1 MLTRI
6 TGILAARSYAARLF
20 SACGI
25 CLVVLSVA
33 SVAQRPATAPAKS
46 GAKMGASPTFG
57 RDIRPIFQAR
67 CTVCHNSTTVSNPTV
82 SGGLALDTYAAVKQ
96 GVAGTKSMPVLV
108 AGKSD
113 KSEIYTRLIATSPS
127 RLMPKGG
134 PALPAAQIALIKR
147 WIEANAPEGAAI
159 SGTATTKLT
168 AESMPMPA
176 NRPVLDVTIPT
187 KAELAAGILE
197 KGSGPLT
204 LGLKVGPL
212 PPVTSLAYSPD
223 GKTLAIGGYRCVA
236 IWDTTTGQPVTCIT
250 HQPGAVL
257 ALAFKP
263 DGSLLAVGGGVPGAS
278 GDVRLLST
286 KDWSSVGKPLAG
298 HTDAVV
304 SVCWS
309 QDGTRIASGS
319 QDKSAHVWE
328 WPSAKELRVFKDHS
342 DGVSRVCFAPDGK
355 SLYTASLDH
364 NVRRFDIEKG
374 GLIRLFTGHNDVIN
388 ALAISPDGKRI
399 VTSGGE
405 PNLRWWNTDTGDT
418 TNNNGG
424 HGASVAEV
432 AFAKDGKLVV
442 SASADKSVR
451 LWDGGSTQPKS
462 TLAGSSD
469 WVYATAISPDDKMVS
484 GGGADGVVR
493 VWEAASGRL
502 RLSLLYWPPAKDS
515 AGFEWAAVTPEGYF
529 DSSAGW
535 GAKVTATNA
544 AKVANAAL
552 VKSAVTGLRQPPN
565 VLKAWLGTA
574 LEPAKPPSK

>member
-1 MLTRI
+1 M
-6 TGILAARSYAARLF
+6 
-20 SACGI
+20 ACGI
-25 CLVVLSVA
+25 CLTMLA
-33 SVAQRPATAPAKS
+33 AAAGAQRPAKPGPAKS
-46 GAKMGASPTFG
+46 VSNVGAPTFG

-67 CTVCHNSTTVSNPTV
+67 CTVCHSAATVSNPTV
-82 SGGLALDTYAAVKQ
+82 SGGLALDTYSAVKQ
-96 GVAGTKSMPVLV
+96 GVAGSKPTPVLV
-108 AGKSD
+108 LGKSD
-113 KSEIYTRLIATSPS
+113 KSELYTRLIASSPA

-134 PALPAAQIALIKR
+134 PPLPAAQIALIKR
-147 WIEANAPEGAAI
+147 WIESNAPEGEA
-159 SGTATTKLT
+159 SSATPVSKAT
-168 AESMPMPA
+168 AESSPMPA
-176 NRPVLDVTIPT
+176 NRPVLDVTVAT
-187 KAELAAGILE
+187 KAELAAGLLE

-204 LGLKVGPL
+204 LALKVGPL

-236 IWDTTTGQPVTCIT
+236 VWDTATGQPVTCIT
-250 HQPGAVL
+250 HLPSAVL

-263 DGSLLAVGGGVPGAS
+263 DGALLAVGGGVPGAS
-278 GDVRLLST
+278 GDVRLFST
-286 KDWSSVGKPLAG
+286 KDWSQSGKTLGG
-298 HTDAVV
+298 HTDAVA

-319 QDKSAHVWE
+319 QDKSARVWE

-364 NVRRFDIEKG
+364 NARRFDIEKG
-374 GLIRLFTGHNDVIN
+374 GLIRLFTGHNESIT

-451 LWDGGSTQPKS
+451 LWDGGNTQPKS
-462 TLAGSSD
+462 KLDGSSD
-469 WVYATAISPDDKMVS
+469 WVYATAISPDDKMVV

-493 VWEAASGRL
+493 MWEAATGRL

-515 AGFEWAAVTPEGYF
+515 AQFEWAAMTSEGYF

-535 GAKVTATNA
+535 GAKVAAANSAKGATAA
-544 AKVANAAL
+544 QL
-552 VKSAVTGLRQPPN
+552 KSALSDLRQPPN
-565 VLKAWLGTA
+565 VLKAWQA
-574 LEPAKPPSK
+574 AVLEPAKPPIKK